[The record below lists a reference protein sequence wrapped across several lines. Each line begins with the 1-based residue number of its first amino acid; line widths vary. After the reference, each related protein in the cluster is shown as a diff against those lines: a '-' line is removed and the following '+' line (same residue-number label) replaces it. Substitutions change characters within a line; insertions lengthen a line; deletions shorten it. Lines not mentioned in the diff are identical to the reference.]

1 MSSHPRLIVLE
12 DHPLV
17 LGATVEF
24 LVTHIDDSQ
33 VVYAGASVEQARQ
46 IIGTTGADCIVLD
59 LDLGDGSSPL
69 ETIVTL
75 NEFDVP
81 IVVVSALGD
90 SNLIRGALALGV
102 VGFVSKRAEPAELL
116 TAIHAAFEGEQY
128 TSSELAATLLASPAP
143 SVALSAQE
151 QKALVLFAS
160 GMKMTTVARQ
170 MGVNVATTREYI
182 KRVRQK
188 YAKAGNP
195 LPTKVDLYQ
204 QARAE
209 GLLP

>member
-1 MSSHPRLIVLE
+1 MRE
-12 DHPLV
+12 
-17 LGATVEF
+17 ATVEF
-24 LVTHIDDSQ
+24 LVTHVDDSDI
-33 VVYAGASVEQARQ
+33 VYAGANLAEARRV
-46 IIGTTGADCIVLD
+46 ITDGGADCIVLD

-69 ETIVTL
+69 ETITML
-75 NEFDVP
+75 NEFGVP

-90 SNLIRGALALGV
+90 SNIIRGALALGV

-116 TAIHAAFEGEQY
+116 TAVNAAFDGEQY

-160 GMKMTTVARQ
+160 GMKMTSVARQ